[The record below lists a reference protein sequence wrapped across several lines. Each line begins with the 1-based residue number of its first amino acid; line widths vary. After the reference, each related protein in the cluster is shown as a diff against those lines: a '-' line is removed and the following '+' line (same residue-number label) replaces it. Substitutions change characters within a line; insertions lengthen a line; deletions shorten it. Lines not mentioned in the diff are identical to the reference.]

1 MFVVLKEYDHV
12 PDERWML
19 TTLASHRLNR
29 GMNSGAKDHIVSDL
43 NAGVSMGDTTIFFQ
57 NLNSHTHLY

>member
-43 NAGVSMGDTTIFFQ
+43 NAGVSMGDTTIF
-57 NLNSHTHLY
+57 L